1 MIRSFRKL
9 RCGEPVRLQ
18 KCRAP
23 LRAVRSPFF
32 WNGKHHMKRNVT
44 FLGDGFTALVSFSG
58 ACLRPCFC
66 SVLFF
71 TRSIFLVS
79 RSSREIERLIK
90 TERISSA
97 SVQPASSQRR
107 RKISFSSAVNVASTF
122 SLRLI
127 FIPSVSEWPPKRDLE
142 KSAEFFS
149 KAKPLRAQSGTQ
161 LCLSSFPV

>member
-1 MIRSFRKL
+1 MASPRSS
-9 RCGEPVRLQ
+9 V
-18 KCRAP
+18 
-23 LRAVRSPFF
+23 
-32 WNGKHHMKRNVT
+32 
-44 FLGDGFTALVSFSG
+44 FSG
-58 ACLRPCFC
+58 ACLHPCFC

-142 KSAEFFS
+142 KPAEFFS
-149 KAKPLRAQSGTQ
+149 EAKPLRAQSGTQ
-161 LCLSSFPV
+161 LCLFSFPVGGKSKIVNGHSSCLHVIMAIYVHLAITGTAIGRNAV